1 MIFTDPSSHQKKQMF
16 AKLSFVS
23 GAVRRGDA
31 RCKSRFYQHHAVL
44 NSLNFLYS
52 ITPAIVA
59 SQGEEVIQSGTCKR
73 APSRRAEEAA
83 NDASPSQGTTLVL
96 EVNPDQIRLAGQ
108 ACDHDLHRVSSTV
121 SGMYTH
127 AVTTYDLS
135 LPLFSY
141 RR

>member
-1 MIFTDPSSHQKKQMF
+1 MF
-16 AKLSFVS
+16 AKMSFVS

-31 RCKSRFYQHHAVL
+31 RCKSRLYQHHAVL
-44 NSLNFLYS
+44 KPLDFLDS
-52 ITPAIVA
+52 ITPTFVA
-59 SQGEEVIQSGTCKR
+59 SQEGEVILSGTRKR

-83 NDASPSQGTTLVL
+83 NDASPSQGTSLVL